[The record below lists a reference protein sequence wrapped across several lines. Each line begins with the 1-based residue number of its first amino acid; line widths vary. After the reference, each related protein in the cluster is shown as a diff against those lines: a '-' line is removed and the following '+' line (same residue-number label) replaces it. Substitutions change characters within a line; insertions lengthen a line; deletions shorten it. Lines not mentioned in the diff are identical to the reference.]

1 MTARR
6 EFGGAIAACV
16 VGAGL
21 VLLALRQ
28 HWARVDFHAP
38 PPLPSGSVPVTGQ
51 GLMSAA
57 TALALAALAC
67 LAAIIATRGVLRRAA
82 GVLLAGLGVW
92 IAVMVSEPVRAASV
106 IAAAAGA
113 GSPGG
118 YAGSVAGGNSAIAGN
133 ATTGNGLPV
142 LGTATK
148 VALDSAP
155 WRAAAVAGA
164 ALLIAAGLFAAWR
177 GPRWP
182 VMSARFDRPGQ
193 PATGQAGPAGPP
205 AAAPAATAAT
215 AAQAPTST
223 PGSTQPGSTQPGGT
237 QPEQL
242 HPDGDS
248 AALWEALDRG
258 VDLTDTT
265 GPDAAAE
272 PSEPDA
278 PAEPVA
284 AHGDE
289 Q

>member
-6 EFGGAIAACV
+6 EYGGAIVACV

-21 VLLALRQ
+21 VLLVLRQ

-38 PPLPSGSVPVTGQ
+38 APLPSGSVPVTGQ
-51 GLMSAA
+51 DLMSAA
-57 TALALAALAC
+57 AALALAALAC
-67 LAAIIATRGVLRRAA
+67 LAAIIATRGALRRTA
-82 GVLLAGLGVW
+82 GVLMAGLGVW
-92 IAVMVSEPVRAASV
+92 IAVMVSEPIRAASV
-106 IAAAAGA
+106 IAAAVGT
-113 GSPGG
+113 GTPGG
-118 YAGSVAGGNSAIAGN
+118 YAGSVADGNSAIAGN

-164 ALLIAAGLFAAWR
+164 VLVIAAGLFAAWR

-193 PATGQAGPAGPP
+193 QAGG
-205 AAAPAATAAT
+205 AAAADLTATAQQVSAS
-215 AAQAPTST
+215 P
-223 PGSTQPGSTQPGGT
+223 PGSTENGPQD
-237 QPEQL
+237 L
-242 HPDGDS
+242 HQDGDV

-258 VDLTDTT
+258 VDLTDTP
-265 GPDAAAE
+265 GPDTPASA
-272 PSEPDA
+272 DA
-278 PAEPVA
+278 PASAAGRPQADAPAGADVAAEPVA
-284 AHGDE
+284 ARGDE

>member
-1 MTARR
+1 VTARR

-51 GLMSAA
+51 GLMPAA
-57 TALALAALAC
+57 AALALAALAC

-164 ALLIAAGLFAAWR
+164 VLLIAAGLFAAWR

-193 PATGQAGPAGPP
+193 PATRPAGPP
-205 AAAPAATAAT
+205 AAAPSATAE
-215 AAQAPTST
+215 QALTST
-223 PGSTQPGSTQPGGT
+223 PGSTEPGSTEPGST
-237 QPEQL
+237 ETEQL
-242 HPDGDS
+242 HPDGDT

-265 GPDAAAE
+265 SPGAPAEPGATASPDAT
-272 PSEPDA
+272 
-278 PAEPVA
+278 AEPVA
-284 AHGDE
+284 AGGDE

>member
-1 MTARR
+1 VTARR
-6 EFGGAIAACV
+6 EFGGAIVACV

-38 PPLPSGSVPVTGQ
+38 APLPSGSVPVTGQ
-51 GLMSAA
+51 GLMAA
-57 TALALAALAC
+57 AAALALAALAC
-67 LAAIIATRGVLRRAA
+67 LAAIIATRGGLRRAA
-82 GVLLAGLGVW
+82 GVLMAGLGVW

-113 GSPGG
+113 GTPGG
-118 YAGSVAGGNSAIAGN
+118 YAGSVADGNSAIAGN

-155 WRAAAVAGA
+155 WRAAALAGA
-164 ALLIAAGLFAAWR
+164 VLVVAAGLFAAWR

-182 VMSARFDRPGQ
+182 VMSARFDRPGPQ
-193 PATGQAGPAGPP
+193 ATGPAG
-205 AAAPAATAAT
+205 TAAD
-215 AAQAPTST
+215 PTT
-223 PGSTQPGSTQPGGT
+223 TTQPSPASTEDSTENGAQKLPS
-237 QPEQL
+237 
-242 HPDGDS
+242 DGDA

-258 VDLTDTT
+258 VDLTDTAQPDPPA
-265 GPDAAAE
+265 GPDTPDSPAE
-272 PSEPDA
+272 ADA
-278 PAEPVA
+278 TATTAEPVA
-284 AHGDE
+284 ARGDE